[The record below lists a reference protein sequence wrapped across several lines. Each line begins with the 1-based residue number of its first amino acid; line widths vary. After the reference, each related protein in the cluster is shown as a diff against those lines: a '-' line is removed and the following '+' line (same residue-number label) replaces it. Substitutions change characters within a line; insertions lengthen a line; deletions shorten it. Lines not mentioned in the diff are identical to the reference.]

1 MRSKPASRAARTWST
16 CSRKRST
23 IDTPGGCCFETIRP
37 KFMTSSLSELSEK
50 ERGSPLEGVGHP
62 ALVPARVAQVVKERA
77 RHLRVRREAVLVHAA
92 HARVHLVRRVARLEV
107 ALAGH
112 RLGPVSYTHL

>member
-37 KFMTSSLSELSEK
+37 KFMTSSQLSEK
-50 ERGSPLEGVGHP
+50 ERASPLEGVGHP
-62 ALVPARVAQVVKERA
+62 ALVPARVTQVVKERA

-92 HARVHLVRRVARLEV
+92 HARVHLVRLVN
-107 ALAGH
+107 
-112 RLGPVSYTHL
+112 HL